1 MTRRKN
7 PLNLTT
13 ELSIPVPQCKF
24 KKTEAHHPNFS
35 LISLKDAPQDVI
47 FTLGRLLGSQCDLKE
62 SFLLSSQSQKC
73 QECNTLFS
81 LVLLGGLVCGF
92 RKCLN
97 AETLIKSSLSKITS
111 LDMDNGSLLIAPS
124 TTYKEKVRTMFKSP
138 FFSEMLKGPL
148 SSGL

>member
-1 MTRRKN
+1 M
-7 PLNLTT
+7 
-13 ELSIPVPQCKF
+13 
-24 KKTEAHHPNFS
+24 
-35 LISLKDAPQDVI
+35 
-47 FTLGRLLGSQCDLKE
+47 
-62 SFLLSSQSQKC
+62 
-73 QECNTLFS
+73 
-81 LVLLGGLVCGF
+81 CGF